1 MNRTFTLCF
10 LLYPIALPFGYVLVY
25 TFYHYAVPDANS
37 DLTSID
43 TELRF
48 IKNFNNPNAE
58 LKLTQYAYCNYV
70 SIGNTSGYGYATI
83 YGMYDNNNGNAISG
97 QMAITSSG
105 EVLKRS
111 YKNGAWTN
119 WKNVDDYDTNLKR
132 MPLDGTVEFNQ
143 FTITK
148 NTSGKYVLN
157 FY

>member
-1 MNRTFTLCF
+1 MIFSF
-10 LLYPIALPFGYVLVY
+10 LLKVWSQ
-25 TFYHYAVPDANS
+25 NS

-111 YKNGAWTN
+111 YKNGAWTT

-157 FY
+157 FYKNTAKIASIVSA